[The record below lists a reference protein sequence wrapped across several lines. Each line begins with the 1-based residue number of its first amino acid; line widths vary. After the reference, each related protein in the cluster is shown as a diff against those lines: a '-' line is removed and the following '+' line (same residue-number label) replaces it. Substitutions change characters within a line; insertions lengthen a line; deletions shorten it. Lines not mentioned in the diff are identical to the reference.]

1 MSKKILRDALCATNG
16 IISSAIDKFEQWEAE
31 TSVVL
36 YETIEQLK
44 AERVI
49 IWGLIE
55 KLDLEI

>member
-1 MSKKILRDALCATNG
+1 LSIKTLRDALCVTNK
-16 IISSAIDKFEQWEAE
+16 IISSEIDKFEQWEAE
-31 TSVVL
+31 TSIVL

-55 KLDLEI
+55 KLDLES